1 MVVCKFFQQGNC
13 RYGQSCR
20 FDHIYGSKYSYHA
33 QPVSQPVQTGV
44 TDELLINQVET
55 DVKSVLNGGQWILSC
70 YSPFKEKPNFPGIPD
85 LSPEEARLF
94 IYEAKANN
102 NLDQAVSY
110 MNNQFVESRRKYEQ
124 LVLPNQAIVKVLRS
138 LYRGETVAS
147 PFAGGQSS
155 GFETNSAATSIFR
168 SAVQGTSVFG
178 QNTTNS
184 SPSIFSQNSVNQ
196 SVFGQTSPNTKPSV
210 FGQNTNTGFGQNSAF
225 DQNPNVFGSP
235 TAESAKSIFAQASQN
250 VFGPSSPSNVF
261 APSNADPAKSIFA
274 QASQSAFNM
283 NQAQPST
290 NAASIFSAASQS
302 AFGKSSDPFNSQQQP
317 ASFGKPAQNVFQV
330 QADES
335 SVYSDIDILSPEDI
349 EPFKADDF
357 KLGFIP
363 EMPPPRSLCF

>member
-33 QPVSQPVQTGV
+33 QPVSQPVQPGV

-178 QNTTNS
+178 QNTNS

-225 DQNPNVFGSP
+225 DQKPNVFGSP

-330 QADES
+330 QTDES

-349 EPFKADDF
+349 EAFKADDF